1 MMKRTNM
8 LPIGAMSLLL
18 AFSACTDN
26 VAEVQRGEL
35 NRIVMTASDFELEAE
50 SRTNFQITSSGAEFS
65 WAANDTVGIFPE
77 EGAQVYFP
85 MTSGAGTKTA
95 NFTGGGWALK
105 DASVYAAYYPM
116 IGKFYLD
123 KTAIPVDYSGQVQ
136 AGNASTAHLG
146 AYDYMVASPSA
157 PKGGS
162 VNFSFKHLGA
172 LVQLKLTMPVASTLN
187 KVTLSAEEEVFLLN
201 GQVDIMSDNV
211 LIESDGLSR
220 EVSLGVQG
228 VSTTEEGQTVTLYMM
243 LPPCQ
248 LAGKTITV
256 TACDNSSNV
265 YTASMSGKNLI
276 AGKAYAFSAVAEV
289 SEAVTH
295 AVLSSAGTL
304 LDAIGGYDN
313 LRNIEKLKITGE
325 INGDDVYEIRRMANL
340 KYLDLKDAKI
350 VEGGRAYYG
359 NYTTK
364 ENEIGSD
371 MFRDLRNFEKVV
383 LPMSLEKIGF
393 AAFYLCDIKD
403 LTIFEGVKSI
413 GNLAFVENDFT
424 SIVLPQTLESVGLSA
439 FSGVPLESLVIPSN
453 VNSIG
458 SYAFDCYTLKSVVI
472 QTLPN
477 VLLSIGN
484 DVFARAYETA
494 TLYIP
499 KGTKE
504 AYLKTELGRFANI
517 VEE

>member
-8 LPIGAMSLLL
+8 LPTGAMSLLL

-136 AGNASTAHLG
+136 TGNASTTHLG

-172 LVQLKLTMPVASTLN
+172 LVQLKLTMPVTSTLN

-265 YTASMSGKNLI
+265 YKESSQKTPK
-276 AGKAYAFSAVAEV
+276 
-289 SEAVTH
+289 
-295 AVLSSAGTL
+295 SSA
-304 LDAIGGYDN
+304 
-313 LRNIEKLKITGE
+313 
-325 INGDDVYEIRRMANL
+325 
-340 KYLDLKDAKI
+340 
-350 VEGGRAYYG
+350 
-359 NYTTK
+359 
-364 ENEIGSD
+364 
-371 MFRDLRNFEKVV
+371 
-383 LPMSLEKIGF
+383 
-393 AAFYLCDIKD
+393 
-403 LTIFEGVKSI
+403 
-413 GNLAFVENDFT
+413 
-424 SIVLPQTLESVGLSA
+424 
-439 FSGVPLESLVIPSN
+439 
-453 VNSIG
+453 
-458 SYAFDCYTLKSVVI
+458 
-472 QTLPN
+472 
-477 VLLSIGN
+477 
-484 DVFARAYETA
+484 
-494 TLYIP
+494 
-499 KGTKE
+499 
-504 AYLKTELGRFANI
+504 
-517 VEE
+517 